1 MAPPGGTLAE
11 FAYRRCYGV
20 RMMLRR
26 TLLAGLLVFA
36 VASCGGDD
44 SSSVSDMIEEASGD
58 AGTSDAGSSDSD
70 ESGLGDYQ
78 ATGNECIDAA
88 SAFGYAIASL
98 GNAMTGADWDLEE
111 FRRNMDIARSAIA
124 DSAKA
129 DFDTVADAYDALAEV
144 MSEVNA
150 AGGIQTAEGQEI
162 LTNANNDF
170 DDAEIDAAAGRLT
183 VYYSTECM
191 EYYGLE

>member
-1 MAPPGGTLAE
+1 MI
-11 FAYRRCYGV
+11 F
-20 RMMLRR
+20 RR
-26 TLLAGLLVFA
+26 TLIAGLLVFA
-36 VASCGGDD
+36 LASCGGDD
-44 SSSVSDMIEEASGD
+44 SSNVSDMIEEASGD
-58 AGTSDAGSSDSD
+58 AGSDDASSSGDDAGMG
-70 ESGLGDYQ
+70 EYQ

-98 GNAMTGADWDLEE
+98 GNAVTGADWDLEE
-111 FRRNMDIARSAIA
+111 YRKNMDVARSAIA
-124 DSAKA
+124 DSAKT

-144 MSEVNA
+144 MAEVNA

-183 VYYSTECM
+183 AYYSTECM
-191 EYYGLE
+191 EYYGVE

>member
-1 MAPPGGTLAE
+1 MI
-11 FAYRRCYGV
+11 F
-20 RMMLRR
+20 RR

-44 SSSVSDMIEEASGD
+44 SSNLSDMADETSTD
-58 AGTSDAGSSDSD
+58 AGDDS
-70 ESGLGDYQ
+70 GMGDYQ

-88 SAFGYAIASL
+88 SAFGYAIGSL

-111 FRRNMDIARSAIA
+111 YRKNMDIARSAIA

-129 DFDTVADAYDALAEV
+129 DFDTVADAYDTLAEV
-144 MSEVNA
+144 MAEVNA

-183 VYYSTECM
+183 AYYSTECM
-191 EYYGLE
+191 ELYGVE